1 MTNKVSTAFWF
12 LLLRFNFQ
20 IKFNLDS
27 LKKISDMKEIESEK
41 EEKLREAACFGDAH
55 AVRLLLKVIF
65 LFQFLISFSFLAL
78 NSNLRSEIEQTQ
90 RYCNYYLIALITFLT
105 VPYVVV
111 NSGQNKSHYIFTR
124 GGRIEGADESTEL

>member
-1 MTNKVSTAFWF
+1 MEKLRLLRWQNIDEQGFYCI

-27 LKKISDMKEIESEK
+27 LKKISDMKEVESEK

-65 LFQFLISFSFLAL
+65 LLQFLISFSFLAL
-78 NSNLRSEIEQTQ
+78 NSNLRS
-90 RYCNYYLIALITFLT
+90 
-105 VPYVVV
+105 
-111 NSGQNKSHYIFTR
+111 
-124 GGRIEGADESTEL
+124 